1 MKIFFVLALFMHV
14 MTVCAQNSDNG
25 ENVTG
30 SSGERDFKSNLL
42 YINPMHL
49 SRENLTLSYE
59 KFIGEQK
66 SYKII
71 LSGSDKANYILVEF
85 DANYYTAKPA
95 SINYFLGL
103 ALFGY
108 ESPIVTGVP
117 VYHPFNKFSESE
129 EDIYSVGLQVKNGL
143 LFRISKVA
151 FFEMDIAFG
160 PSYNLT
166 EKKWLAVWGI
176 NLNLGVPF

>member
-1 MKIFFVLALFMHV
+1 MKVHFILLLLLHIIFAQ
-14 MTVCAQNSDNG
+14 AQNN
-25 ENVTG
+25 EITTEEKI
-30 SSGERDFKSNLL
+30 SGDDQYFKSNLL
-42 YINPMHL
+42 YFNPVHL
-49 SRENLTLSYE
+49 SKGNITLSYE
-59 KFIGEQK
+59 RFIARQK

-71 LSGSDKANYILVEF
+71 LSGSEKANYILVEF
-85 DANYYTAKPA
+85 DANYYTSKPA
-95 SINYFLGL
+95 SINHFLGL

-129 EDIYSVGLQVKNGL
+129 EDIYSLGLQVKNGV
-143 LFRISKVA
+143 LFRISKFA
-151 FFEMDIAFG
+151 YFEMDMAFG

-166 EKKWLAVWGI
+166 DKKWLAVWSI